1 MTPLA
6 LTGYIANTDYEWYQ
20 FLSEQPQLDEVNFWQ
35 PSGGR
40 AFRAVSP
47 GAPFFFKLKSP
58 HYKIAGFG
66 YFARHSV
73 EPAWYA
79 WEAFGS
85 ANGAPD
91 FQSMRERIERL
102 RRAPSDRSGAY
113 RIGCIM
119 IAQPIFFRVGDW
131 VQQPKDFHRAIQQ
144 GATYDLTVGEG
155 KRIWEECLLRARGS
169 DVGVSQ
175 APVSRYGAPTLVTP
189 RLGQGIF
196 RIGVTEAYGRAC
208 AVTTE
213 HSLPA
218 LEAAH
223 IRPYAEGGEHAISNG
238 LLLRSDIHR
247 LFDKGY
253 VTITPDYRFCVSKRL
268 KEDFDNGRSYLP
280 FDKSRI
286 HVPERPDDRPDAK
299 LLDWHSTQRFL
310 G

>member
-1 MTPLA
+1 
-6 LTGYIANTDYEWYQ
+6 
-20 FLSEQPQLDEVNFWQ
+20 
-35 PSGGR
+35 
-40 AFRAVSP
+40 
-47 GAPFFFKLKSP
+47 
-58 HYKIAGFG
+58 
-66 YFARHSV
+66 
-73 EPAWYA
+73 
-79 WEAFGS
+79 
-85 ANGAPD
+85 
-91 FQSMRERIERL
+91 
-102 RRAPSDRSGAY
+102 
-113 RIGCIM
+113 M